1 MLLALSSFGSFD
13 VVVDEA
19 VDTPG
24 EWSRY
29 VSGFPGAVRMS
40 HDGTHTVYRVPAG
53 SMDARLGAAL
63 PIARAYAFEGD
74 ATPLADGRAET
85 HWAAGASQSPGQ
97 WVSVDLGGVH
107 QISGITHALG
117 LSPYGFPRR
126 LAIDVSID
134 GATWDQAWEGS
145 TVAHAFRAA
154 VHAPTAAVMPF
165 AFAQR
170 PGRFVRL
177 RQLASHPFPW
187 LVAEI
192 QVHGPGD

>member
-1 MLLALSSFGSFD
+1 MPRLSLTAAPKPSGQPGRLRAQVNGCPSIL
-13 VVVDEA
+13 EA
-19 VDTPG
+19 CT
-24 EWSRY
+24 
-29 VSGFPGAVRMS
+29 
-40 HDGTHTVYRVPAG
+40 
-53 SMDARLGAAL
+53 
-63 PIARAYAFEGD
+63 
-74 ATPLADGRAET
+74 
-85 HWAAGASQSPGQ
+85 
-97 WVSVDLGGVH
+97 

-154 VHAPTAAVMPF
+154 VRAPTAAVMPF
-165 AFAQR
+165 AFAPR